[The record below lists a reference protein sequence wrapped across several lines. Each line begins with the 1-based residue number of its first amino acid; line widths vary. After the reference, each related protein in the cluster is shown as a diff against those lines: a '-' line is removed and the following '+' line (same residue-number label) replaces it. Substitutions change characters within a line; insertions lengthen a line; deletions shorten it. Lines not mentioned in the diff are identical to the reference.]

1 MKLSFVVPVYNA
13 EKYLDNCI
21 GSLYRQNL
29 QENDFEIICVNDGSK
44 DGSLEVLKRWQALH
58 NNLVIINQENGGYQR
73 QEMQEYVRRQVN
85 ISDLL
90 ILMIILRMG

>member
-29 QENDFEIICVNDGSK
+29 QESDFEVICVNDGSK
-44 DGSLEVLKRWQALH
+44 DGSLEVLTRWQALH
-58 NNLVIINQENGGYQR
+58 NNLVIINQENGGGIKGKKCRNVCGLRSIYQI
-73 QEMQEYVRRQVN
+73 Y
-85 ISDLL
+85 
-90 ILMIILRMG
+90 